1 MLGTWKEQLTNNELQ
16 NRIIEQN
23 YTQKISVTDM
33 EWSYPIYS
41 AIQHHHKN
49 TKPQFKWVK

>member
-41 AIQHHHKN
+41 AIHHKN